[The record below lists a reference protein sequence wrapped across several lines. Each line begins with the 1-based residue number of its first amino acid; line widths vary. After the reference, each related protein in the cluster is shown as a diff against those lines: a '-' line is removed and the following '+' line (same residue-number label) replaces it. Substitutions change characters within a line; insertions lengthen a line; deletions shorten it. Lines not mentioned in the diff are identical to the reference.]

1 MVWVESEEPADI
13 SVGLEL
19 ARVRSSHSEDNLR
32 VIPRLVVW
40 GRKVAEEGLM
50 MVKEIVEECRVGKW
64 KVCYR
69 QALSEDHT

>member
-1 MVWVESEEPADI
+1 MVEESD
-13 SVGLEL
+13 
-19 ARVRSSHSEDNLR
+19 DNLR

>member
-1 MVWVESEEPADI
+1 MTDWGEVVEE
-13 SVGLEL
+13 
-19 ARVRSSHSEDNLR
+19 SEDNLR

-50 MVKEIVEECRVGKW
+50 MVKEIVEECRVRKW